1 MRFVFPS
8 MPVIS
13 RSQLCSIWNQ
23 SLQSISPHFLAAVYA
38 SALPFKIHDPELV
51 VFGAYDES
59 LCDRLWR
66 MVYELILEEI
76 HTPHLSVLQACLLY
90 LQQLPTGSQ
99 SALADSPFHWS
110 FLGSTV
116 ALAASL
122 GLHLEPR
129 PWGIPDWE
137 KRLRRRLWWA
147 VYLEDKWRSL
157 LVGRPPFIRR
167 EEWDVKDLD
176 YIDFIVDQPD
186 NMGIERLEA
195 CFQRDAEDGAI
206 FKSFTKLAQVVD
218 NIHNTF

>member
-1 MRFVFPS
+1 

-23 SLQSISPHFLAAVYA
+23 SLQSISTLLLAAIYA

-66 MVYELILEEI
+66 IVYELILEEI

-99 SALADSPFHWS
+99 SALADSPFQWS

-129 PWGIPDWE
+129 PWGIPVWE

-167 EEWDVKDLD
+167 DEWDVKDLED
-176 YIDFIVDQPD
+176 IDFVIDQPE
-186 NMGIERLEA
+186 NMDIERLGS
-195 CFQRDAEDGAI
+195 CFHKDAEDGAI
-206 FKSFTKLAQVVD
+206 FKSFTKLAQIVD

>member
-1 MRFVFPS
+1 

-13 RSQLCSIWNQ
+13 RSQLALTSQ
-23 SLQSISPHFLAAVYA
+23 YLQRIPVHLIAAIYA
-38 SALPFKIHDPELV
+38 SALPFKVHDPELV
-51 VFGAYDES
+51 IFGMYDDS
-59 LCDRLWR
+59 LSDRLWR
-66 MVYELILEEI
+66 VVYEIILQEI

-90 LQQLPTGSQ
+90 LQRLPSGSQ
-99 SALADSPFHWS
+99 SALADSPFIWS

-129 PWGIPDWE
+129 PWGIPTWE

-157 LVGRPPFIRR
+157 LIGRPPFIRR

-176 YIDFIVDQPD
+176 DADFAIDGLDDADIR
-186 NMGIERLEA
+186 IL
-195 CFQRDAEDGAI
+195 FQEQQEDGAI

-218 NIHNTF
+218 DIHQTF

>member
-1 MRFVFPS
+1 M
-8 MPVIS
+8 
-13 RSQLCSIWNQ
+13 
-23 SLQSISPHFLAAVYA
+23 YA

-59 LCDRLWR
+59 LCDQLWR
-66 MVYELILEEI
+66 MVYEIILEEI

-90 LQQLPTGSQ
+90 LQPLSNGSQ

-110 FLGSTV
+110 FIGSTV
-116 ALAASL
+116 ALASSL

-129 PWGIPDWE
+129 PWGIPAWE

-167 EEWDVKDLD
+167 DEWDVKDLD
-176 YIDFIVDQPD
+176 DTDFVVDQPG
-186 NMGIERLEA
+186 NVEIGRLEG
-195 CFQRDAEDGAI
+195 CFQNNPEHGEI
-206 FKSFTKLAQVVD
+206 FKSFTKLAQIVD
-218 NIHNTF
+218 DIHNTF